1 MAPLLESRTPAA
13 PLPRPRPAQSGTA
26 LIEFALILPLLL
38 LLLLAGMDL
47 GRVYYCAMA
56 ATQAA
61 RAGVQYGAASVA
73 RSMDLAGI
81 EQAAR
86 DAAHDIGTITTSADR
101 LCQCSD
107 GTAVDCSTGNCGTEG
122 RPQVFVRLTVQTT
135 FRSLVH
141 YPGLPESVAVS
152 RTAQMRVQ

>member
-47 GRVYYCAMA
+47 GRVYYCAM
-56 ATQAA
+56 
-61 RAGVQYGAASVA
+61 ASVA

-141 YPGLPESVAVS
+141 YPGLPESVTVS